1 MWDGAKV
8 VCELPI
14 TLPTS
19 KVRIKRIIRRD
30 NVEEV
35 VLFPKGEIL
44 TTNDYIEWQIS
55 YVYNGQLFEFG
66 PILKEFYSNDTC

>member
-55 YVYNGQLFEFG
+55 
-66 PILKEFYSNDTC
+66 